1 MKKKIL
7 VGAMLTVI
15 ATSTYAQEKKK
26 DSGFYAEVGYM
37 QAYYSESVASFNNGM
52 AALKAGYNIDKNYA
66 IEGLIAGNTGSAS
79 FNIGTTAVTA
89 QVQNA
94 YGLYGKG
101 TVELTE
107 AVGLYAKAGF
117 TNGTVSASSRF
128 GSGYSSGTSLSYGAG
143 IQASFN
149 KDVYATLDYMS
160 YYNKDGISI
169 TGPSI
174 SLGYKF

>member
-1 MKKKIL
+1 MSLISI
-7 VGAMLTVI
+7 GITN
-15 ATSTYAQEKKK
+15 TFAQTQKK
-26 DSGFYAEVGYM
+26 DSGFYAELGYM
-37 QAYYSESVASFNNGM
+37 QASYSESVASFNNGM
-52 AALKAGYNIDKNYA
+52 AALKAGYNIDKNFA

-89 QVQNA
+89 QVQSA

-101 TVELTE
+101 TVELNET
-107 AVGLYAKAGF
+107 VGLYAKAGF

-128 GSGYSSGTSLSYGAG
+128 GSGYSSGTSASYGAG
-143 IQASFN
+143 IQAN
-149 KDVYATLDYMS
+149 LTKDVYANLDYMS

-174 SLGYKF
+174 SFGYKF

>member
-1 MKKKIL
+1 
-7 VGAMLTVI
+7 
-15 ATSTYAQEKKK
+15 
-26 DSGFYAEVGYM
+26 
-37 QAYYSESVASFNNGM
+37 M

-79 FNIGTTAVTA
+79 FNIGTTAITA
-89 QVQNA
+89 QVQKA

-107 AVGLYAKAGF
+107 TVGLYAKAGF

-160 YYNKDGISI
+160 YYNRDGVSI

>member
-1 MKKKIL
+1 MKKFIMIMSL
-7 VGAMLTVI
+7 ISIGITN
-15 ATSTYAQEKKK
+15 TFAQTQKK

-79 FNIGTTAVTA
+79 FFIGSTSVTA

-107 AVGLYAKAGF
+107 TVGLYAKAGF

-160 YYNKDGISI
+160 YYNRDGVSI

>member
-52 AALKAGYNIDKNYA
+52 VALKPGYNINKNFA
-66 IEGLIAGNTGSAS
+66 VEGLIAGNTGNAN
-79 FNIGTTAVTA
+79 FNIGTTAFTA
-89 QVQNA
+89 KVQNA

-101 TVELTE
+101 TVELNETVE
-107 AVGLYAKAGF
+107 LYAKAGF
-117 TNGTVSASSRF
+117 TNGTVSASTRF
-128 GSGYSSGTSLSYGAG
+128 GSGYSSGTSVSYGAG
-143 IQASFN
+143 IQVN
-149 KDVYATLDYMS
+149 LTKDVYTNLDYMS

-169 TGPSI
+169 IGPSI
-174 SLGYKF
+174 NLGYKF

>member
-1 MKKKIL
+1 MKKFIMIMSL
-7 VGAMLTVI
+7 ISIGITN
-15 ATSTYAQEKKK
+15 TFAQTQKK
-26 DSGFYAEVGYM
+26 DSGFYAELGYM
-37 QAYYSESVASFNNGM
+37 QASYSESVASFNNGM
-52 AALKAGYNIDKNYA
+52 AALKAGYNIDKNFA

-89 QVQNA
+89 QVQSA

-101 TVELTE
+101 TVELNET
-107 AVGLYAKAGF
+107 VGLYAKAGF

-128 GSGYSSGTSLSYGAG
+128 GSGYSSGTSASYGAG
-143 IQASFN
+143 IQAN
-149 KDVYATLDYMS
+149 LTKDVYANLDYMS

-174 SLGYKF
+174 SFGYKF